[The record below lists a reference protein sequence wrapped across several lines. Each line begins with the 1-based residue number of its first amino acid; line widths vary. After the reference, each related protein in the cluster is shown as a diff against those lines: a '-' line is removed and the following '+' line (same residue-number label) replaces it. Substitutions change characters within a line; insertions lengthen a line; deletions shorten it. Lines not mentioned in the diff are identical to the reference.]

1 MNSLSTC
8 MAAFRYIFPARKER
22 SVTGM
27 LQSEEALNTRIG
39 QEIRDRLI
47 DHPNESGV
55 HPLRQAHDAFASRAL
70 LAQTAEK
77 TLDIQYYI
85 WKEDLTG
92 TLMFKSIVDA
102 ANRGVRVRL
111 LLDDNG
117 ISGLDESLAAL
128 NLYSNIE
135 VRLFNPFS
143 LRWPKWMGFIT
154 NFPKLNRRM
163 HNKSFTADNQA
174 SIVGGRNIGDE
185 YFGTGTGQLFADLDV
200 LLIGQVVKKI
210 SEDFDTY
217 WNSPLSIPINQIIK
231 YAGKEASKKFSHAIS
246 EIENNP
252 EAADYIDILRNSSFM
267 QDLFNKKLNMVWADV
282 RLVSDDPSKILNK
295 SKPQQ
300 LFTQQIKEI
309 VGEPQKEMIL
319 VSSYFVPTKAGVEV
333 FKKMIQKGVN
343 VRILTNSLNA
353 TDVKVVHSGYAK
365 RRIAMLNAGIK
376 LYEMKRFSDD
386 RKFREQAGPFGS
398 SGSSL
403 HAKTFSVD
411 GRRIFVGSFNFDPRS
426 IHLNTEMGVVIES
439 PSLANDI
446 RTIFD
451 QRVPENSYEVL
462 LDETGKI
469 YWVERT
475 DEGKIVHKQEPQTGL
490 LQLMLIRFLSLLPI
504 ERLL

>member
-1 MNSLSTC
+1 
-8 MAAFRYIFPARKER
+8 MAPFRYIFRDRKDR

-39 QEIRDRLI
+39 QEIRDRLNE
-47 DHPNESGV
+47 HPNESGI
-55 HPLRQAHDAFASRAL
+55 HTLRQAHDAFASRSL

-92 TLMFKSIVDA
+92 TLLFKSVVDA
-102 ANRGVRVRL
+102 SSRGTRVRL

-128 NLYSNIE
+128 NLYPNIE
-135 VRLFNPFS
+135 VRLFNPFL

-154 NFPKLNRRM
+154 NFAKLNRRM

-185 YFGTGTGQLFADLDV
+185 YFGAGTGQLFDDLDV
-200 LLIGQVVKKI
+200 LLIGQVVQEI

-217 WNSPLSIPINQIIK
+217 WNSPLSIPIDQIVK
-231 YAGKEASKKFSHAIS
+231 NTREKELKKFSYTLS
-246 EIENNP
+246 EIETNP
-252 EAADYIDILRNSSFM
+252 ETADYIGVLRNSNFI
-267 QDLFNKKLNMVWADV
+267 QDLFSGKLEMVWADV
-282 RLVSDDPSKILNK
+282 RLVSDNPSKILNK
-295 SKPQQ
+295 SKPEQN
-300 LFTQQIKEI
+300 LMQQIQKI
-309 VGEPQKEMIL
+309 AGEPQEELIL
-319 VSSYFVPTKAGVEV
+319 VSPYFVPTRAGVKV
-333 FKKMIQKGVN
+333 FKNMAERGVN
-343 VRILTNSLNA
+343 VRVLTNSLHA
-353 TDVKVVHSGYAK
+353 TDVKVVHAGYEK
-365 RRIAMLNAGIK
+365 RRIDLIKAGIQ
-376 LYEMKRFSDD
+376 LFEMKRFSDD
-386 RKFREQAGPFGS
+386 KKFREQAGPFGS
-398 SGSSL
+398 SGTSL

-451 QRVPENSYEVL
+451 QRVPENSYEVR
-462 LDETGKI
+462 LDKNGKVHWI
-469 YWVERT
+469 ERT
-475 DEGKIVHKQEPQTGL
+475 DKGEIIHKREPQTGF
-490 LQLMLIRFLSLLPI
+490 LQLIFLRFLSYLPI